1 MQQVII
7 NLLSNAIKFSK
18 PGDVIEVKLML
29 VDLKPQN
36 EVELQI
42 KVSDQGV
49 GISVEEQL
57 NIF

>member
-1 MQQVII
+1 MLI
-7 NLLSNAIKFSK
+7 NLT
-18 PGDVIEVKLML
+18 P
-29 VDLKPQN
+29 PN

-57 NIF
+57 KIFQTDFRTQNPVS